1 VTSAAVEGLLKRSS
15 MHAGIK
21 AIKLYAWEEPYE
33 KRIQVARTAERQAI
47 FKMQD
52 RSRPLMPF
60 AYCPPALRAS
70 GSSRRDVLS
79 YWER

>member
-1 VTSAAVEGLLKRSS
+1 

-47 FKMQD
+47 FKMQA
-52 RSRPLMPF
+52 RARPLMSF
-60 AYCPPALRAS
+60 AYCLPALRVS
-70 GSSRRDVLS
+70 GSSRRDFVTLNYS
-79 YWER
+79 AVCC